1 MQDYA
6 LKMAKAV
13 KQEGRKNRN
22 GLTFIIGT
30 IRKQEPMIVDALDG
44 AAVFTENDNLT
55 LTEGMKNKM
64 TSDPDRKEYI
74 GRRAIIIGLSEM
86 VTFDVLE

>member
-30 IRKQEPMIVDALDG
+30 IRKQEPMIVEALDG

-74 GRRAIIIGLSEM
+74 GRRAILIGLSEM

>member
-64 TSDPDRKEYI
+64 TSDPERKEYL
-74 GRRAIIIGLSEM
+74 GRRALIIGLSEM

>member
-30 IRKQEPMIVDALDG
+30 IRKQEAIIVDALDG
-44 AAVFTENDNLT
+44 AAVSTENDNLT

-64 TSDPDRKEYI
+64 TSDPERKEYL
-74 GRRAIIIGLSEM
+74 GRRALIIGLSEM

>member
-30 IRKQEPMIVDALDG
+30 IRKQEPMIVEALDG

-64 TSDPDRKEYI
+64 TSDPERKEYL
-74 GRRAIIIGLSEM
+74 GRRALIIGLSEM

>member
-74 GRRAIIIGLSEM
+74 GRRAILIGLSEM

>member
-13 KQEGRKNRN
+13 KQEERKNRN

-30 IRKQEPMIVDALDG
+30 IRKQEPMIVEALDG

>member
-22 GLTFIIGT
+22 GLIFIIGI
-30 IRKQEPMIVDALDG
+30 IRKQEPMTVEALDG
-44 AAVFTENDNLT
+44 AAVFTEGDNLT

-64 TSDPDRKEYI
+64 ISDPERREYI

>member
-30 IRKQEPMIVDALDG
+30 IRKQEPMIVEALDG

>member
-30 IRKQEPMIVDALDG
+30 IRKQEPMIVEALDG

-64 TSDPDRKEYI
+64 TSDPERREYL
-74 GRRAIIIGLSEM
+74 GRRAILIGLSEM

>member
-22 GLTFIIGT
+22 GLTFIIGI
-30 IRKQEPMIVDALDG
+30 IRKQEPMIVEALDG

-55 LTEGMKNKM
+55 LTEEMKNKM
-64 TSDPDRKEYI
+64 TSDPERKEYI

>member
-22 GLTFIIGT
+22 GLTFIIGI
-30 IRKQEPMIVDALDG
+30 IRKQEPMIVEALDG

-55 LTEGMKNKM
+55 LTEEMKNKM

-74 GRRAIIIGLSEM
+74 GRRALIIGLSEM

>member
-1 MQDYA
+1 
-6 LKMAKAV
+6 MAKAV

-64 TSDPDRKEYI
+64 TSDPERKEYL
-74 GRRAIIIGLSEM
+74 GRRALIIGLSEM

>member
-64 TSDPDRKEYI
+64 TSDLERKEYL
-74 GRRAIIIGLSEM
+74 GRRALIIGLSEM

>member
-13 KQEGRKNRN
+13 KEEGRKNRN

>member
-30 IRKQEPMIVDALDG
+30 IRKQEPMIVEALDG
-44 AAVFTENDNLT
+44 AAVFTENENLT
-55 LTEGMKNKM
+55 
-64 TSDPDRKEYI
+64 
-74 GRRAIIIGLSEM
+74 
-86 VTFDVLE
+86 

>member
-30 IRKQEPMIVDALDG
+30 IRKQEPMIVEALDG

-64 TSDPDRKEYI
+64 TSDPERKEYI

>member
-22 GLTFIIGT
+22 GLTFIIGI
-30 IRKQEPMIVDALDG
+30 IRKQEPMIVEALDG
-44 AAVFTENDNLT
+44 AVVFTENDNLT

-64 TSDPDRKEYI
+64 TSDPERKEYI